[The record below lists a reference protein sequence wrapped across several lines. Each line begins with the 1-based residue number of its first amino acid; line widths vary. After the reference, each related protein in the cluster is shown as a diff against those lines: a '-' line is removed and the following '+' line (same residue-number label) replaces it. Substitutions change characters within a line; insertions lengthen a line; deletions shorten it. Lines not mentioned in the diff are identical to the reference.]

1 MQNRMLQEASTR
13 RKDAR
18 RDSRHH
24 DSEHA
29 TKIKAAPRLPNNHS
43 GYGLRGLMHRR
54 EWSSLAGLIGLAL
67 ASVVLAR
74 LVVTRRSKLSSKWR
88 RETSSR
94 ALPFIS
100 IYVPVS
106 LQSLDVSAA
115 DGCTFAESD
124 GDSYDIAIYG
134 RLREYAQTEPLPCER
149 NDAGMLAELH
159 GERKPIPDFAS
170 TRAQRL
176 KLRNGEPGWFIP
188 ASCGGSCAPATLYW
202 QMPHAS
208 YWLQMELNSELPIS
222 EQRKELLDTVNSLE
236 TIRR

>member
-1 MQNRMLQEASTR
+1 
-13 RKDAR
+13 
-18 RDSRHH
+18 
-24 DSEHA
+24 
-29 TKIKAAPRLPNNHS
+29 
-43 GYGLRGLMHRR
+43 MHRR
-54 EWSSLAGLIGLAL
+54 KWSSLAGLIGLAL
-67 ASVVLAR
+67 ASVVFGAASGNPKVKALFEMAAR
-74 LVVTRRSKLSSKWR
+74 NIVAR
-88 RETSSR
+88 TS
-94 ALPFIS
+94 IS